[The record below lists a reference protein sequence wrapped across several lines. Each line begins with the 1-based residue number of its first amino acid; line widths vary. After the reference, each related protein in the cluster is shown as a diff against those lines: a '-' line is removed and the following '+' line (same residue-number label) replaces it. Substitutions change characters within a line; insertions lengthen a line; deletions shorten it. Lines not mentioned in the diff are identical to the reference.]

1 MVYSQKIAL
10 KVMGVETLSITQMD
24 RQNQTEAVIPKTEV
38 LVPLTA
44 PLRSRVEEPVP
55 KMEAQ
60 VPRAESLAPRTES
73 PALSTVGPALL
84 TKVKMVQLPIKVA
97 IRPANQ
103 NNLTPKMVVVGPI
116 KSVLDSRI

>member
-1 MVYSQKIAL
+1 MLSPMVYFQKIAL
-10 KVMGVETLSITQMD
+10 RVMGVETLSITQMD

-60 VPRAESLAPRTES
+60 VPRAESPAP
-73 PALSTVGPALL
+73 STVGPALL
-84 TKVKMVQLPIKVA
+84 TKVKMVQVPIKVA
-97 IRPANQ
+97 IPPANQ
-103 NNLTPKMVVVGPI
+103 NNRTPKMVVVGPI